1 MGPDYYGYIA
11 KIWNRSGNAYK
22 SYKIFNISS
31 KYIFRRD
38 RKSV

>member
-1 MGPDYYGYIA
+1 MRPDYYGYIA
-11 KIWNRSGNAYK
+11 KIWNRSEKAHK

-38 RKSV
+38 NESV